1 MPQFEIEAMSAAG
14 AARMLDR
21 FGYFEPGTT
30 DEQIDAKLVEI
41 MGQELVWVGRS
52 WSSNFA
58 LLYAGGGVW
67 VRLTEVPVRE
77 NRAHLPLRAWYGT
90 PNDGA
95 GTEDFAPNH

>member
-1 MPQFEIEAMSAAG
+1 MPDFEITTMSVIGAIRVLEA
-14 AARMLDR
+14 
-21 FGYFEPGTT
+21 FGHITPGMT
-30 DEQIDAKLVEI
+30 DEQIDAKLNEI
-41 MGQELVWVGRS
+41 VGQELVWVGRS

-58 LLYAGGGVW
+58 LLYAGGGLW
-67 VRLTEVPVRE
+67 VRLAKVPVRE